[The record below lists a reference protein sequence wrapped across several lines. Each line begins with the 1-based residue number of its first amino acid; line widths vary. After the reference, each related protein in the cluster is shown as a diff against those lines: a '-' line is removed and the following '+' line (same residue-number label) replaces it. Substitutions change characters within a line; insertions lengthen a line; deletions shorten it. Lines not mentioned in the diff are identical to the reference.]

1 MGCNFVSD
9 PPNNV
14 CCRAVILAI
23 NVTAEQIVSAE
34 IFAKHTKT
42 LKPHLSVCVLCM
54 ELHTEL
60 NKDWRGGRNGE
71 SCQPIKTQ
79 KQQQGEKKTLP
90 CLSPAPFTSNI
101 LLPLK
106 QKKQSFEHCFE
117 HTAIQDVSTKMCMQG
132 FQKWN
137 LMVTEINWPNQLYTY

>member
-60 NKDWRGGRNGE
+60 NKDWMGGEMARVASQLKRKNNNKGKKKPNPAAFISSTFHQQRRIASKPE
-71 SCQPIKTQ
+71 KT
-79 KQQQGEKKTLP
+79 KL
-90 CLSPAPFTSNI
+90 
-101 LLPLK
+101 
-106 QKKQSFEHCFE
+106 
-117 HTAIQDVSTKMCMQG
+117 
-132 FQKWN
+132 
-137 LMVTEINWPNQLYTY
+137 